1 MSQGRLSLVKKFRLG
16 PEEAAELAEKA
27 EKMNMTEAKYLRFMI
42 SQKPTDY
49 PEMRILLRELINEVN
64 HIGSNINQIVHN
76 NNSGL
81 YSEMDKEQLVRD
93 IAVELQFDPETW
105 RDDAEGKRLRY
116 EAYAKRFLERF
127 MEAA

>member
-1 MSQGRLSLVKKFRLG
+1 MSQGRLSLVKKFRLS

-27 EKMNMTEAKYLRFMI
+27 EKMNMTESKYLRIMI

-64 HIGSNINQIVHN
+64 HIGTNINQIVHN

-81 YSEMDKEQLVRD
+81 YSETDKEQLVAYMRKLN
-93 IAVELQFDPETW
+93 VEVN
-105 RDDAEGKRLRY
+105 KVY
-116 EAYAKRFLERF
+116 EVISERKSGN
-127 MEAA
+127 M